1 MLGNTHQTWG
11 SITKTLHWTMAF
23 LIFTQ
28 FGLGWVAVS
37 WRLSP
42 TKLNLFV
49 WHKSIGL
56 LILALA
62 LIRLVWR
69 LANPV
74 PQLPTAIAQWERYAA
89 HTSHWL
95 LYFSMIGM
103 PLSGWIINSAA
114 NIPFR
119 IFWAVP
125 LPAIV
130 PASKPLEELAK
141 LAHLSFFSLLC
152 AVLVVHIG
160 AALRHH
166 FIKGNNILRRML
178 PGRSSSG

>member
-1 MLGNTHQTWG
+1 MWQ
-11 SITKTLHWTMAF
+11 
-23 LIFTQ
+23 
-28 FGLGWVAVS
+28 
-37 WRLSP
+37 
-42 TKLNLFV
+42 
-49 WHKSIGL
+49 IGDSVL
-56 LILALA
+56 
-62 LIRLVWR
+62 
-69 LANPV
+69 
-74 PQLPTAIAQWERYAA
+74 
-89 HTSHWL
+89 HWL